1 MDRELVMYTRTM
13 GCPYISIARSVLR
26 RTEVPYR
33 EVNID
38 RDAAAKQR
46 LLEWTGHLSVPTL
59 IVAAPGND
67 LPLVEP
73 PPLAAGQSPRG
84 IDRGAMLTEPSAE
97 QLALWLVKNGFLS
110 A

>member
-13 GCPYISIARSVLR
+13 GCPYISIARSVLK

-38 RDAAAKQR
+38 RDPAAKER
-46 LLEWTGHLSVPTL
+46 LLAWAGHLSVPTL
-59 IVAAPGND
+59 IVAAPGQD
-67 LPLVEP
+67 LPVVEP
-73 PPLAAGQSPRG
+73 PPLDKGQSPRG
-84 IDRGAMLTEPSAE
+84 VDRGIMLTEPSAE
-97 QLALWLVKNGFLS
+97 QLTLWLVKNGFLS